1 MKNKTIFLQPI
12 CLGLIIFLFILQ
24 VFPPL
29 WCNDVTSL
37 RHFFLSIFDIIGI
50 GFIVYSVFKND
61 SKIINPLN
69 FTTMKLFGILILWM
83 LLSIIWSLNG
93 VESLAVANRW
103 FLVFVCAFVF
113 INLLCNNP
121 KLFHII
127 VYCAMLIA
135 VVNVLTCIISY
146 YYLDCATYPKKI
158 PAINGGYG
166 NKNIFAVCLMFKL
179 PFLYY
184 ALFRYKKWLKIIA
197 SVLIVA
203 ICFCLPIIS
212 TRSAFVCLALN
223 IIIMI
228 IYSFVYFFRFKTKS
242 YLIKTSLIVVLLL
255 GGFVLGSFFVT
266 YNYKHSEHKQKNEF
280 DVTQRIKET
289 GTGRSSKVRLIIWR
303 NTSQIIKEKPLFGWG
318 AGNHKLAIMKVET
331 PQKANFIVSDHA
343 HNDFLEMFSELGL
356 VGLLLYLSVYLSVFI
371 AAIRIIFSRKTKEPY
386 RLIALLSLMLVIT
399 YMNDAMFNFPNERAT
414 PQIYLALSLSLIVFA
429 KSKMMKQRQ
438 HSTKFTKPIFVF
450 ICLLT
455 ISATYVEAMHFY
467 SSKLQ
472 LERIVCYNNKNKNQ
486 VPPEYWEKHFPCL
499 PNVDES
505 TRPIA
510 INIANMYALQKY
522 YRKAIDIIINDNSN
536 PYIAMKEFS
545 LASWYSKM
553 GKKDSALFFADSCLR
568 MKPKFYNA
576 AVIKINI
583 YNKEGNNAKSKEIIE
598 DFLKVDSLNYRPWC
612 DLMNIYIAEKN
623 YEKAFDIWTKAH
635 ATVPRSKKIFNK
647 KEKIIPYLT
656 KE

>member
-1 MKNKTIFLQPI
+1 
-12 CLGLIIFLFILQ
+12 
-24 VFPPL
+24 
-29 WCNDVTSL
+29 
-37 RHFFLSIFDIIGI
+37 
-50 GFIVYSVFKND
+50 
-61 SKIINPLN
+61 
-69 FTTMKLFGILILWM
+69 MKLFGVLILWM
-83 LLSIIWSLNG
+83 LLSIVWSLNG

-103 FLVFVCAFVF
+103 FLVFVCAFVV
-113 INLLCNNP
+113 INLLYNNP

-266 YNYKHSEHKQKNEF
+266 YNYQHSEHKQKNEF

-371 AAIRIIFSRKTKEPY
+371 VAIKIIFSRKTKEPY
-386 RLIALLSLMLVIT
+386 RLIALLSLMLLIT

-429 KSKMMKQRQ
+429 KSKMMNQRQ
-438 HSTKFTKPIFVF
+438 QPTKFTKPIFVF

-455 ISATYVEAMHFY
+455 ISATYVEVMHFY

-510 INIANMYALQKY
+510 INIANMYALQKD
-522 YRKAIDIIINDNSN
+522 YRKAIDIVINDNSN

-553 GKKDSALFFADSCLR
+553 DKKDSALFFADSCLR

-576 AVIKINI
+576 TVIKINI

-647 KEKIIPYLT
+647 KEEIILYLT